1 MAFLS
6 LSPGQEKIF
15 SLLEQSAG
23 TICEANL
30 IVIEFLNNSACPE
43 YKLRLLKSVKKRGD
57 KLFTIIFLQTSRQ
70 FVLPLDA
77 EDILALAQKLNLS
90 VENLAQVMEKIIIF
104 KLYPQK
110 DESLMAMIDIL
121 NTLARDIYQLIAML
135 KNLRTKKSQIRKK
148 CEEISLKKERSD
160 TYCLQGIGDL
170 LNQKNPE
177 VINILKRR
185 EIYTSLELIINGFKD
200 ISNIIMEMTVKYV

>member
-1 MAFLS
+1 MAFLR

-57 KLFTIIFLQTSRQ
+57 KLLTTVFFQASRQ

-77 EDILALAQKLNLS
+77 EDILVLAQKLNLS
-90 VENLAQVMEKIIIF
+90 VENLARFMEKMIIF
-104 KLYPQK
+104 KLCPQK
-110 DESLMAMIDIL
+110 DENLLAIIDIS
-121 NTLARDIYQLIAML
+121 NSIAREIYQLIAML
-135 KNLRTKKSQIRKK
+135 KNLRTKKNQIRKK
-148 CEEISLKKERSD
+148 CEEVSLKKERSD
-160 TYCLQGIGDL
+160 TYCLQGIADL
-170 LNQKNPE
+170 LNGKNPE
-177 VINILKRR
+177 IINVLKCR
-185 EIYTSLELIINGFKD
+185 EIYFSLELIIDGFKD
-200 ISNIIMEMTVKYV
+200 ISDIIMEMTVKYV